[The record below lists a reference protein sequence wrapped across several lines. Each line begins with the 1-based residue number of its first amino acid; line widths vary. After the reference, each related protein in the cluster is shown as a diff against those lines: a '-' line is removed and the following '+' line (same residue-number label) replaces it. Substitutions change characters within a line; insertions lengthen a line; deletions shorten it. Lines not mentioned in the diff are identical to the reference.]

1 MKEKSEGM
9 PYNKL
14 LQELSYYKQTYEEL
28 KLIMDTTFDQITV
41 TDGKGVLLKVS
52 KSCQETFGISE
63 SEMIGKDVYELS
75 KLGIFNPSI
84 TIEVLKKKKELSLIQ
99 ETASGKRLMV
109 TGIPMINE
117 KGKLIRVVNISKD
130 ITESEMLKKQ
140 LEETEHL
147 LDWYR
152 DEIRR
157 NQIKNK
163 DYIVGNSTAM
173 KKIIELVEH
182 IGNIETTIILLGETG
197 VGKSFIAKAIH
208 QMSKRREQPFVQINC
223 GAIPENLIESE
234 LFGYEEGAFTGA
246 QKSGKKGK
254 FELANGGTIF
264 FDEIG
269 ELPLNMQTKLLRVL
283 QEKELEKVGSNKKTI
298 IDVRVIAATNA
309 SLEDKVKQ
317 GKFRLDLFYRLNVL
331 NLKVPSLRERGE
343 DIQLLAEHFATKL
356 YQKLGIYKIIPD
368 EIMKILK
375 SYSWPGNVRE
385 LKNIIDSIIINSE
398 DTIIK
403 VEDIPEYILKNVQT
417 QQMKNYQLDCPKNL
431 TLKDTLK
438 EIEMKIIYDTLK
450 KCNYNKK
457 ETCKTL
463 GIPRMTLYRKLNEEH
478 NIK

>member
-1 MKEKSEGM
+1 MLENNNTSLKEEEISSLFTYITSLIFDQLPIPINIVDKDCKVIVM
-9 PYNKL
+9 NKAFLKL
-14 LQELSYYKQTYEEL
+14 LNLKHEDVEGKYLPEIDPTVRLPLVLKTGQAEIGQKHKFKDGRECIVDRIPLFYNNKIIGGVGIISIDDLSFLYNLLVEDDVTKKLSLYKAS
-28 KLIMDTTFDQITV
+28 
-41 TDGKGVLLKVS
+41 KVS
-52 KSCQETFGISE
+52 EVYNSKYTFNDILTSSSAGLSC
-63 SEMIGKDVYELS
+63 
-75 KLGIFNPSI
+75 
-84 TIEVLKKKKELSLIQ
+84 
-99 ETASGKRLMV
+99 KR
-109 TGIPMINE
+109 
-117 KGKLIRVVNISKD
+117 KA
-130 ITESEMLKKQ
+130 
-140 LEETEHL
+140 
-147 LDWYR
+147 
-152 DEIRR
+152 
-157 NQIKNK
+157 IK
-163 DYIVGNSTAM
+163 YSTADFTVL
-173 KKIIELVEH
+173 I
-182 IGNIETTIILLGETG
+182 TGESG
-197 VGKSFIAKAIH
+197 VGKELFAHSIHNASLRKEGPFI
-208 QMSKRREQPFVQINC
+208 PVNC
-223 GAIPENLIESE
+223 GAIPETLIESE

-269 ELPLNMQTKLLRVL
+269 ELPLSMQTKLLRVL

-403 VEDIPEYILKNVQT
+403 NEDMPEYILKNVQT
-417 QQMKNYQLDCPKNL
+417 QQMKNYQLDCPKNS

-463 GIPRMTLYRKLNEEH
+463 GIPRMTLYRKLNENH